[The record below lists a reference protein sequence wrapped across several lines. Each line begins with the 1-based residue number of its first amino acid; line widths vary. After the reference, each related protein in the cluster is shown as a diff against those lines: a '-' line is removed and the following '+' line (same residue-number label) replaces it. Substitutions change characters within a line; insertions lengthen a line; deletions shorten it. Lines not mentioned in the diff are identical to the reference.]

1 MTTHTPVNEN
11 ASRPEITASVEA
23 SGLPMIHM
31 HSSNTPDSESARS
44 VRSRSPLSMVVQ
56 RARLIAPHGG
66 IAARNGVRQYSTHT
80 GARLVMLVVRAMAAT
95 IQTRIVGIDPC
106 RWPNLSTS
114 LPSSGLETASAIAWM
129 AVSTPASE

>member
-1 MTTHTPVNEN
+1 M
-11 ASRPEITASVEA
+11 
-23 SGLPMIHM
+23 
-31 HSSNTPDSESARS
+31 
-44 VRSRSPLSMVVQ
+44 
-56 RARLIAPHGG
+56 RLQAKLVDIRHEFKLELGELAHHIHGG

-95 IQTRIVGIDPC
+95 IQTRIVGIDTC

>member
-1 MTTHTPVNEN
+1 M
-11 ASRPEITASVEA
+11 
-23 SGLPMIHM
+23 
-31 HSSNTPDSESARS
+31 
-44 VRSRSPLSMVVQ
+44 RSRSPLSMAVQ

-95 IQTRIVGIDPC
+95 IQTRIVGIDTC